1 MPISDPLQHAHHVL
15 DVVRGGMQQ
24 HVTSDAVAHSWA
36 RCLNEHGLD
45 PSQPRRPPVLG
56 CVDLPARQ
64 KRMLPVIDCARYE
77 MTTLYQQLGDP
88 DLAVV
93 LTDTDGV
100 ILHMVTSQ
108 QFERLA
114 QPLGLEVGA
123 VWSEAEV
130 GTNGMGTCLVEAGPV
145 VVQQTDH
152 FQSQFSALT
161 CSAVPIYGPTGQMTA
176 VLDVSSRSVQPQRH
190 LLVLLGM
197 TSRMIENRLLD
208 LRFRDAHPVH
218 FHSRPEF
225 VYTLHEG
232 RLVVDDGG
240 RILAANHSALMQL
253 EITHR
258 ELCGARLE
266 QIFQTTLEDLL
277 ERSQTAAF
285 HPIVTYRANVA
296 HRFFAVA
303 RLPARE
309 EGSGLVRISTPTHIR
324 IAPPPTV
331 ANVPP
336 AVARPRVPGARAVPL
351 AATAT
356 LGDARL
362 VAHLATAKRVIAAG
376 TPLLLRAE
384 TGAGKEVFAR
394 AVHASGSR
402 ADGPFVA
409 INCASLPETLIE
421 AELFGYRAGAFT
433 GAEKGGRRGKVLQA
447 DGGTLFLDEIGDMP
461 LPLQAR
467 LLRVLDER
475 MVTPLGTD
483 EARPVDFLLI
493 SASHRNL
500 AEMVAAG
507 GFREDLYYR
516 LAGIELQ
523 IPPLRERTDRA
534 EIIRNLLAEEGRVD
548 AALTPEAWDLLLR
561 HPWPGNVRQL
571 HHVLRSAVALA
582 AGAPLGLEHFPSLG
596 VPAVLASASLGV
608 SPEPAPLLSPEQ
620 AQERQAL
627 LNVLEAQRWNV
638 SHVAKS
644 LHISRNTLYRRMHKL
659 RIPVTQNG

>member
-15 DVVRGGMQQ
+15 DVVRGGIQ
-24 HVTSDAVAHSWA
+24 HVTSAAVAHSWV

-45 PSQPRRPPVLG
+45 PSQARRPAVLG

-64 KRMLPVIDCARYE
+64 RRMHAVIDCARYE

-108 QFERLA
+108 EFERLA

-130 GTNGMGTCLVEAGPV
+130 GTNGMGTCVAEAGPV
-145 VVQQTDH
+145 VVQLDDH

-161 CSAVPIYGPTGQMTA
+161 CSAVPIYGPSGQMTA
-176 VLDVSSRSVQPQRH
+176 VLDVSSSSVQPQQH

-208 LRFRDAHPVH
+208 MRFRDAHPIH

-240 RILAANHSALMQL
+240 RILAANRSALLQL
-253 EITHR
+253 EITHG
-258 ELCGARLE
+258 ELCGARVE
-266 QIFQTTLEDLL
+266 QVFQTTLDDLL
-277 ERSQTAAF
+277 ERSHRAAF

-303 RLPARE
+303 RQPAKDEGLGLPRIASPARAR
-309 EGSGLVRISTPTHIR
+309 LVPPPGAA
-324 IAPPPTV
+324 APPLLPRSG
-331 ANVPP
+331 APAAGSVP
-336 AVARPRVPGARAVPL
+336 
-351 AATAT
+351 AAT
-356 LGDARL
+356 LVDARL
-362 VAHLATAKRVIAAG
+362 VAQLATAKRVIAAG

-394 AVHASGSR
+394 AVHASCGR

-433 GAEKGGRRGKVLQA
+433 GAEKGGRRGKLVQS

-461 LPLQAR
+461 LALQAR
-467 LLRVLDER
+467 LLRVLDDR
-475 MVTPLGTD
+475 MVTPLGTE
-483 EARPVDFLLI
+483 EARPVDFQLI

-500 AEMVAAG
+500 GEMVAAG
-507 GFREDLYYR
+507 AFREDLYYR

-523 IPPLRERTDRA
+523 IPPLRERTDRVQ
-534 EIIRNLLAEEGRVD
+534 IIRNLLLEEGRAD
-548 AALTPEAWDLLLR
+548 AAITPEAWDLLLR

-571 HHVLRSAVALA
+571 HHVLRSAVALS
-582 AGAPLGLEHFPSLG
+582 AGAPLGLEYFPALG
-596 VPAVLASASLGV
+596 LPAAAAPASLATT
-608 SPEPAPLLSPEQ
+608 PETPLLSPEQ
-620 AQERQAL
+620 AQERQTL
-627 LNVLEAQRWNV
+627 LGVLEAARWNV
-638 SHVAKS
+638 SQAAKS
-644 LHISRNTLYRRMHKL
+644 LRVSRNTLYRRMHKL
-659 RIPVTQNG
+659 RIPMAQNG